1 MTTKKEMVVKIVQ
14 AMISSG
20 NAEAYFKKGKHGH
33 GDISFHT
40 AIAKEALKYAN
51 AIDKEYE
58 QEIRK

>member
-1 MTTKKEMVVKIVQ
+1 MVVKIVQ